1 MLNLQVQ
8 CISDKVQHTPT
19 IILLRKGK
27 FVKSST
33 GRLPWWH
40 VYFWR
45 VIIPWKPLVVNTTS
59 ADPLRLWVSMEEW
72 KKKRDW
78 QGKGNREISF
88 PSLTQSRLKLK
99 SSSPN
104 LGKSSLLYLSSAFTF
119 LLKLDLIWSY
129 QFENQCVNLASRM
142 VTRHFYYI
150 LNMVLALLQSLLAF
164 SKSAYLLRA
173 PSRKCD
179 VLSKPFGWCL
189 SQTLLPSAANSFHWL
204 IFIFFFKILVKL

>member
-1 MLNLQVQ
+1 MSRAPLDGYHDDMYTFDASSSRENPLWSIQLQLT
-8 CISDKVQHTPT
+8 H
-19 IILLRKGK
+19 KG
-27 FVKSST
+27 FGSQWKS
-33 GRLPWWH
+33 
-40 VYFWR
+40 
-45 VIIPWKPLVVNTTS
+45 
-59 ADPLRLWVSMEEW
+59 E
-72 KKKRDW
+72 KKKGDW

-129 QFENQCVNLASRM
+129 QFENQWVNLASRM

-189 SQTLLPSAANSFHWL
+189 GVAN
-204 IFIFFFKILVKL
+204 FIHIHEPTHYPPYLGKS

>member
-72 KKKRDW
+72 KKK
-78 QGKGNREISF
+78 KGLARKRKQRNLFPFLNSVTAQAEKLIAKFREVFSTLSILCLYFSLEAWPHLVISIWEPMCKF
-88 PSLTQSRLKLK
+88 GFTHGYK
-99 SSSPN
+99 
-104 LGKSSLLYLSSAFTF
+104 TF
-119 LLKLDLIWSY
+119 LLYIKY
-129 QFENQCVNLASRM
+129 GPCF
-142 VTRHFYYI
+142 VTI
-150 LNMVLALLQSLLAF
+150 TISLFKVSLFITSTFKKVWCSFQAVWMM
-164 SKSAYLLRA
+164 
-173 PSRKCD
+173 P
-179 VLSKPFGWCL
+179 KPDFTTFC
-189 SQTLLPSAANSFHWL
+189 S
-204 IFIFFFKILVKL
+204 